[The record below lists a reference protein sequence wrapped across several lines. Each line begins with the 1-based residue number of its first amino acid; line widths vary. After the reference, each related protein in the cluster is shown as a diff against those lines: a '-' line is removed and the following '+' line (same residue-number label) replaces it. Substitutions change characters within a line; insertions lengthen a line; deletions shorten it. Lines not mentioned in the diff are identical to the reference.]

1 MIRGLKYI
9 APLIVASFLF
19 TSCETK
25 DENPKDVYI
34 FKVATFSELP
44 DESISFVRNK
54 TYDGRIVM
62 EFTDEEF
69 IYELDEAG
77 RFLSIFVKDEPKK
90 EDLNEAPPEVLLEKT
105 TDYLLR
111 LGVNPE
117 TYEITYA
124 ISSSKE
130 QITAVARH
138 KSGDYFTGNNI
149 YLQYIKDGTLIS
161 ISMKYEDP
169 AILNKPTTISEEQAR
184 KILFDYFETSEL
196 MKPYMTQISADKIS
210 SEVDI
215 YYGKK
220 VYNFYFTIATANSG
234 KFKCK
239 YVISTETGSIL
250 SKLEPK

>member
-1 MIRGLKYI
+1 MIRSIKYI
-9 APLIVASFLF
+9 APLLIASALF
-19 TSCETK
+19 ASCEAK
-25 DENPKDVYI
+25 DVNPKDVYI

-69 IYELDEAG
+69 IYELDETG

-90 EDLNEAPPEVLLEKT
+90 EDLNETTPEVLLEKT
-105 TDYLLR
+105 TDYLTK

-130 QITAVARH
+130 QISAVARH
-138 KSGDYFTGNNI
+138 KSGEYFTGNNV
-149 YLQYIKDGTLIS
+149 YMQYIKDGTLIS

-169 AILNKPTTISEEQAR
+169 AILNKPSTISEDQAR

-196 MKPYMTQISADKIS
+196 MKPYLTQISTDKLS

>member
-1 MIRGLKYI
+1 MIRSLKYLAPVI
-9 APLIVASFLF
+9 AASFLF
-19 TSCETK
+19 ASCETRK
-25 DENPKDVYI
+25 PNPQDVYI
-34 FKVATFSELP
+34 FKVASFSELP

-62 EFTDEEF
+62 EFTDDEY

-90 EDLNEAPPEVLLEKT
+90 EDLNDVKSEVLQEKT

-130 QITAVARH
+130 QVTAVARH
-138 KSGDYFTGNNI
+138 KSGEYFTGNNV

-169 AILNKPTTISEEQAR
+169 AILNKQSTISMEQAR
-184 KILFDYFETSEL
+184 KILFDYLETSEL
-196 MKPYMTQISADKIS
+196 MKPYITQLSTDKIS

-220 VYNFYFTIATANSG
+220 VYNFYFTLATANAG

>member
-1 MIRGLKYI
+1 MIRSIKYI
-9 APLIVASFLF
+9 APLIIASFLF
-19 TSCETK
+19 ASCETK
-25 DENPKDVYI
+25 KENPQDVYI

-44 DESISFVRNK
+44 DESISFIRNK

-62 EFTDEEF
+62 EFSDEEF
-69 IYELDEAG
+69 IYELDETG

-90 EDLNEAPPEVLLEKT
+90 EDLNEAPSEVLIEKT

-124 ISSSKE
+124 ISSGKE
-130 QITAVARH
+130 QITAVARN
-138 KSGDYFTGNNI
+138 KSGEYFTGNNV
-149 YLQYIKDGTLIS
+149 YLQYLKDGTLIS

-169 AILNKPTTISEEQAR
+169 AILNKSSIITVEQAK
-184 KILFDYFETSEL
+184 KILSDYIETSEL
-196 MKPYMTQISADKIS
+196 MKSYKTQIVPDKIS

-220 VYNFYFTIATANSG
+220 VYNFYFTLATPTSG

>member
-1 MIRGLKYI
+1 MIRSLKYI
-9 APLIVASFLF
+9 APLVIASVLF
-19 TSCETK
+19 ASCETK
-25 DENPKDVYI
+25 KQNPQDVYI

-62 EFTDEEF
+62 EFTDEEY
-69 IYELDEAG
+69 IYELDESG

-105 TDYLLR
+105 TDYLTR
-111 LGVNPE
+111 LGVKPE
-117 TYEITYA
+117 VYEITYA
-124 ISSSKE
+124 VSSSKE
-130 QITAVARH
+130 QISAVARH
-138 KSGDYFTGNNI
+138 KSGEYFTGNNV

-169 AILNKPTTISEEQAR
+169 AILNKPSTISEEQAR
-184 KILFDYFETSEL
+184 KILFDYFETAEI
-196 MKPYMTQISADKIS
+196 MKPYMTQITTDKIG

-250 SKLEPK
+250 SKIEPK